1 MQSSALFRHCRQLDK
16 IANRIPQW
24 IVEQIRVSGTF
35 GGGYTVT
42 RLDLG
47 NSVGEVLAT
56 DDELRKC
63 LKKYGMSERQIANV
77 IRDLAWSRR
86 EMTLSLGV

>member
-1 MQSSALFRHCRQLDK
+1 
-16 IANRIPQW
+16 
-24 IVEQIRVSGTF
+24 VEQIRVSGTF

-56 DDELRKC
+56 DDELRNY
-63 LKKYGMSERQIANV
+63 LKKYGMSERQIANA
-77 IRDLAWSRR
+77 IRDLAWGRR
-86 EMTLSLGV
+86 EITLCIGV